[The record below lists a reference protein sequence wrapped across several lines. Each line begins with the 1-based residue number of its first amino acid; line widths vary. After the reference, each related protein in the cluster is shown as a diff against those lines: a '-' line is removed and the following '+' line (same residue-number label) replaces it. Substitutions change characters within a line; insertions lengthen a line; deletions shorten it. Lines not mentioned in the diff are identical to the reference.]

1 MYGDSVQF
9 KSTQMSCMLGFI
21 KSVWKKTCY
30 SDIPNPERQK
40 TTSEE
45 KHTLFE
51 DVWGTSQGLFNG
63 DLLSSSKGF
72 LSPNLPFLAWKRIAK
87 EPRGCN
93 KNRSFLG
100 WIKLFFPLSGRCF
113 LLPLQRWQWKSH
125 GWTLPMFMAIYQ
137 NLMEISY
144 WYKKKIR
151 EVWGSQHFPTKWL
164 KNDPFE
170 KKYLI
175 GNCLSQKSHLEVKNS
190 LSITLWLSF
199 ECSSAWMLAPNH
211 QPTLLGMKGLGA

>member
-30 SDIPNPERQK
+30 SDIPNPERHK

-113 LLPLQRWQWKSH
+113 LLPLQRWQWKIPWLNSSNVH
-125 GWTLPMFMAIYQ
+125 GYLPKPDGDFLLIQEKDPGGVGQPTFSNKMA
-137 NLMEISY
+137 EE
-144 WYKKKIR
+144 WPVWKKIPDR
-151 EVWGSQHFPTKWL
+151 QLFEPKV
-164 KNDPFE
+164 PFRG
-170 KKYLI
+170 KK
-175 GNCLSQKSHLEVKNS
+175 Q
-190 LSITLWLSF
+190 F
-199 ECSSAWMLAPNH
+199 EHNIVVIFWM
-211 QPTLLGMKGLGA
+211 